1 MKQRYEIP
9 LPLDEVKE
17 RLRADMQ
24 TDWPLGKL
32 LRSVKRPANDRRGL
46 YGQIEGERLW
56 AVMMHGYDMYPKRV
70 FFGTLRAQ
78 GDHTILEGGF
88 RYPMQVLLKLAV
100 LLAWIL
106 FGIIRIGVYT
116 APALLCEAALCALF
130 FALLYNI
137 RTICSYRRV
146 LRHLHEN
153 VLTAAD
159 LSRIQNALTFLSPL
173 CRDTREAHEDMM
185 GVPLKTDAL
194 LRASR

>member
-116 APALLCEAALCALF
+116 APALLCEAALCEHLLCIGVSGRDSLRAVHQHCPRF
-130 FALLYNI
+130 SSFRCVFAG
-137 RTICSYRRV
+137 
-146 LRHLHEN
+146 EN
-153 VLTAAD
+153 VAAAEI
-159 LSRIQNALTFLSPL
+159 LLLFYKPL
-173 CRDTREAHEDMM
+173 AFSGTMW
-185 GVPLKTDAL
+185 
-194 LRASR
+194 

>member
-56 AVMMHGYDMYPKRV
+56 AVMMRGYDMYPKRV
-70 FFGTLRAQ
+70 FFGTLR
-78 GDHTILEGGF
+78 EGCF
-88 RYPMQVLLKLAV
+88 RYPMQVLLKLSV
-100 LLAWIL
+100 LLSWIL

-130 FALLYNI
+130 FALLIVPGRLINREND
-137 RTICSYRRV
+137 RTV
-146 LRHLHEN
+146 
-153 VLTAAD
+153 
-159 LSRIQNALTFLSPL
+159 
-173 CRDTREAHEDMM
+173 REYFQ
-185 GVPLKTDAL
+185 
-194 LRASR
+194 RASRGEPFAQEVNPE

>member
-106 FGIIRIGVYT
+106 FENIFSGLPAGSHSLRKSTRNKETIGKGTLAVR
-116 APALLCEAALCALF
+116 A
-130 FALLYNI
+130 FALH
-137 RTICSYRRV
+137 RCQWAR
-146 LRHLHEN
+146 
-153 VLTAAD
+153 
-159 LSRIQNALTFLSPL
+159 
-173 CRDTREAHEDMM
+173 
-185 GVPLKTDAL
+185 
-194 LRASR
+194 

>member
-56 AVMMHGYDMYPKRV
+56 AVMMRGYDMYPKRV

-88 RYPMQVLLKLAV
+88 SLSDAGAAEASSSLGVDFVRYHPYRCVYCACTPLRSCAV
-100 LLAWIL
+100 RA
-106 FGIIRIGVYT
+106 F
-116 APALLCEAALCALF
+116 LCAADRAG
-130 FALLYNI
+130 AL
-137 RTICSYRRV
+137 
-146 LRHLHEN
+146 
-153 VLTAAD
+153 D
-159 LSRIQNALTFLSPL
+159 
-173 CRDTREAHEDMM
+173 
-185 GVPLKTDAL
+185 
-194 LRASR
+194 

>member
-116 APALLCEAALCALF
+116 APALLIVPGRLINRE
-130 FALLYNI
+130 ND
-137 RTICSYRRV
+137 RTV
-146 LRHLHEN
+146 
-153 VLTAAD
+153 
-159 LSRIQNALTFLSPL
+159 
-173 CRDTREAHEDMM
+173 REYFQ
-185 GVPLKTDAL
+185 
-194 LRASR
+194 RASRGEPFAQEVNPE

>member
-130 FALLYNI
+130 FALLIVPGRLINREND
-137 RTICSYRRV
+137 RTV
-146 LRHLHEN
+146 
-153 VLTAAD
+153 
-159 LSRIQNALTFLSPL
+159 
-173 CRDTREAHEDMM
+173 REYFQ
-185 GVPLKTDAL
+185 
-194 LRASR
+194 RASRGESFAQEVNPE

>member
-88 RYPMQVLLKLAV
+88 RYPMQVLL
-100 LLAWIL
+100 
-106 FGIIRIGVYT
+106 
-116 APALLCEAALCALF
+116 CEAALCALF
-130 FALLYNI
+130 FALLIVPGRLINREND
-137 RTICSYRRV
+137 RTV
-146 LRHLHEN
+146 
-153 VLTAAD
+153 
-159 LSRIQNALTFLSPL
+159 
-173 CRDTREAHEDMM
+173 REYFQ
-185 GVPLKTDAL
+185 
-194 LRASR
+194 RASRGEPFAQEVNPE

>member
-56 AVMMHGYDMYPKRV
+56 AVMMRGYDMYPKRV

-100 LLAWIL
+100 LLAWIHSY
-106 FGIIRIGVYT
+106 RCVYCACT
-116 APALLCEAALCALF
+116 PLRSCAVRAFLCAADRAG
-130 FALLYNI
+130 AL
-137 RTICSYRRV
+137 
-146 LRHLHEN
+146 
-153 VLTAAD
+153 D
-159 LSRIQNALTFLSPL
+159 
-173 CRDTREAHEDMM
+173 
-185 GVPLKTDAL
+185 
-194 LRASR
+194 